1 MVILATILVQIFRK
15 LLYSGTKSTS
25 SRHMSDTF
33 GSSKKCMSCFFIK
46 SCLKESDSNDNL
58 YVIGFAIC
66 MGSGVRFLHKW
77 TGLQHSCHRMTVY
90 HQSWTAIHF
99 PPSLLHPQG
108 IPSAVLHTCVYTPT
122 CQRKICSSPD
132 HRHTQIRCH
141 FPGHSLDDFK
151 HCWLTRILES
161 YKQYV
166 FCSTTQRSSIVDL
179 CYGTVSCAYKALR
192 LPSFGVSYHT
202 AFSWYRCIRLCW
214 WFTPVVKIIKC

>member
-1 MVILATILVQIFRK
+1 MQNKYYLWWSWQQFWYRCLGNFFILEQ
-15 LLYSGTKSTS
+15 
-25 SRHMSDTF
+25 SRRAQGTF

-58 YVIGFAIC
+58 YVIGFAIR

-108 IPSAVLHTCVYTPT
+108 ILSAVLNTCVYTPT

-132 HRHTQIRCH
+132 HRHTQIRRH
-141 FPGHSLDDFK
+141 FSR
-151 HCWLTRILES
+151 T
-161 YKQYV
+161 
-166 FCSTTQRSSIVDL
+166 
-179 CYGTVSCAYKALR
+179 
-192 LPSFGVSYHT
+192 LP
-202 AFSWYRCIRLCW
+202 W
-214 WFTPVVKIIKC
+214 WF

>member
-1 MVILATILVQIFRK
+1 MVILATILVQMFRK

-90 HQSWTAIHF
+90 HQSWLSI
-99 PPSLLHPQG
+99 SLHPYY
-108 IPSAVLHTCVYTPT
+108 IPKEFPRLFYTLVYIHPRANAKSAALLITVIHKLDAIFPDTPLMILNIAGLPGYLKAIRNTYSAPPHRGVLLSTFVMAL
-122 CQRKICSSPD
+122 SPVLTK
-132 HRHTQIRCH
+132 RYAYLPLECH
-141 FPGHSLDDFK
+141 
-151 HCWLTRILES
+151 
-161 YKQYV
+161 
-166 FCSTTQRSSIVDL
+166 TTQHSP
-179 CYGTVSCAYKALR
+179 GT
-192 LPSFGVSYHT
+192 GV
-202 AFSWYRCIRLCW
+202 
-214 WFTPVVKIIKC
+214 